1 MKNVLFVA
9 LTLVVL
15 GLTACGGGN
24 GSNSETTSDSTLVD
38 STALTAVD
46 STTAQI
52 PTDSV
57 STK

>member
-9 LTLVVL
+9 VTLVVL

-24 GSNSETTSDSTLVD
+24 SSNSETTSDSTLVD